1 MLVLSVIYFSIQ
13 LAGILLI
20 FEKEQEDESVETIT
34 STNEGNINESEASSE
49 VVLVNDKEEKEVKV
63 NSLGIKLVK
72 KRLNIHPFT
81 RLYLNL
87 IP

>member
-49 VVLVNDKEEKEVKV
+49 VVLVNDKEVKV

-72 KRLNIHPFT
+72 NAWTHT
-81 RLYLNL
+81 R
-87 IP
+87 

>member
-49 VVLVNDKEEKEVKV
+49 VVLVSEKEVKV

-72 KRLNIHPFT
+72 NAWTHT
-81 RLYLNL
+81 RLLAY
-87 IP
+87 I